1 MADFFDNNNGN
12 DLDMVGKM
20 RESNMNPAEFPPGQ
34 VNDPFSGIGGMQDPL
49 NMQGT
54 NNGTNNNDPFGGGA
68 GYGSPLGNPQGSD
81 PNAFNGFNTN
91 PMGNGQPTS
100 FGSDVDAVD
109 KAIAVVSKAAVVGG
123 KGLAGFLK
131 RLIESMLHITPTY
144 LVNWGRQICIGA
156 VIDIVIGALIM
167 FTGHS
172 GYFLPICV
180 SSFFLLG
187 VGTMLFMFNY
197 SKYRE
202 ERQGEV
208 EQEPEMESEPVE
220 EPEPEL
226 EPDFTGMEDFNEGGE
241 SSLFDDDDDDLPS
254 VYGYEDEDEDEN
266 FVPDA
271 PMTNEEALNSLPE
284 VNKGMYTRQYL
295 YEMLTKVLPSYAPS
309 FAEFEEYDENDDLF
323 LTFQEAVTEAA
334 EVMGIDEENS
344 PNVLSVSRN
353 MFVFKIITER
363 SAKLKAQQLAD
374 EVANIYADRFDCEDA
389 YALSKTVGRQCI
401 ITLFPGDGDGKV
413 SLLDC
418 MTVKKDFFLNTK
430 NYLPVVLGVD
440 ESGKVIAA
448 DLKKLDSMFITGMP
462 RSGKSWFAK
471 LMLLQMCAFC
481 SPSELNFYICDPKD
495 GVSDFK
501 TFAVPHVK
509 KFVTADDEILKLLR
523 WVVKTEGVRRKKLLG
538 DAGCINIWSFKDKC
552 PNVKLPLLYVV
563 VDEVVTLSER
573 MDKETK
579 AEFQGLITE
588 LVSQLPNLG
597 IRLMMVPHVIK
608 NDIIKKTASD
618 LVPCRISVR
627 GDEAHIESSCGLK
640 PKEFP
645 YKLVSTGDMAVK
657 LKLDNFKRPLFVHA
671 CIIADNDEKIDS
683 VFEYMRCAWERLE
696 PEEESSVSSRVKE
709 EKYLGSLED
718 KVSNES
724 ADWMDADIFEDD
736 DEGMF
741 KDEDTPV
748 ERPRIESVER
758 PKIELNK
765 QTGSVSLKKP
775 ANARVVSS
783 PKKEQASKLRDEW
796 HSPEEF
802 LGLDDIDDFNE
813 SDLFDD

>member
-1 MADFFDNNNGN
+1 MADIFGNNNNN

-20 RESNMNPAEFPPGQ
+20 RESNMNPADFPPGQ
-34 VNDPFSGIGGMQDPL
+34 VNDPFSTGGGFQDPFSFS
-49 NMQGT
+49 QGT
-54 NNGTNNNDPFGGGA
+54 NGTNNDMNGNDPFGGGA
-68 GYGSPLGNPQGSD
+68 NFGSPLGSPTGSND
-81 PNAFNGFNTN
+81 PNTFNGFNTN
-91 PMGNGQPTS
+91 PMGGQPTS

-109 KAIAVVSKAAVVGG
+109 KALEIVGKVAVVGG

-131 RLIESMLHITPTY
+131 RLIESMLHITPSY
-144 LVNWGRQICIGA
+144 LVNWGRQMCIGA
-156 VIDIVIGALIM
+156 VIDIAIGALIM

-172 GYFLPICV
+172 GYFLPILV

-187 VGTMLFMFNY
+187 IGTMLFMFNY

-202 ERQGEV
+202 EKHGEMMQESIPEPDPISEP
-208 EQEPEMESEPVE
+208 EQEPEQ
-220 EPEPEL
+220 
-226 EPDFTGMEDFNEGGE
+226 DFGNTDDFSDYDD
-241 SSLFDDDDDDLPS
+241 SSLFDDDEDDDLS
-254 VYGYEDEDEDEN
+254 DVYGYEDEEEPVLDE
-266 FVPDA
+266 
-271 PMTNEEALNSLPE
+271 PMTTEEALNSLPE

-309 FAEFEEYDENDDLF
+309 FSDFEEFDENDDLF

-344 PNVLSVSRN
+344 PNVLTVSRN
-353 MFVFKIITER
+353 MFVIKITTER

-374 EVANIYADRFDCEDA
+374 EVANIYADRNDCPDA
-389 YALSKTVGRQCI
+389 YALSKTVGRECI
-401 ITLFPGDGDGKV
+401 ITLFPGNGNGKV

-418 MTVKKDFFLNTK
+418 LAVKKDYFLNTK

-440 ESGKVIAA
+440 ESGKVIVA
-448 DLKKLDSMFITGMP
+448 DLKKLDSMFITGLP

-471 LMLLQMCAFC
+471 LMLLQMCTFC
-481 SPSELNFYICDPKD
+481 SPAELNFYICDPKD
-495 GVSDFK
+495 GISDFK
-501 TFAVPHVK
+501 AFAVPHVK
-509 KFVTADDEILKLLR
+509 KFVTADEDILKLLR

-573 MDKETK
+573 MEKDTK

-588 LVSQLPNLG
+588 LVSQLPALG

-618 LVPCRISVR
+618 LVPCRISVL

-645 YKLVSTGDMAVK
+645 YKLVSKGDMAVR

-696 PEEESSVSSRVKE
+696 PDEESAISSKVKE
-709 EKYLGSLED
+709 EKYLGTLED
-718 KVSNES
+718 KVSKES
-724 ADWMDADIFEDD
+724 SDWLDADIFDDD

-741 KDEDTPV
+741 KDDDTPV
-748 ERPRIESVER
+748 ERPKV
-758 PKIELNK
+758 ELNK
-765 QTGSVSLKKP
+765 QTGSVTLKKP
-775 ANARVVSS
+775 IQTRVVSS
-783 PKKEQASKLRDEW
+783 PKKKQGSKLEDEW

-802 LGLDDIDDFNE
+802 LGLEDVGDFGE